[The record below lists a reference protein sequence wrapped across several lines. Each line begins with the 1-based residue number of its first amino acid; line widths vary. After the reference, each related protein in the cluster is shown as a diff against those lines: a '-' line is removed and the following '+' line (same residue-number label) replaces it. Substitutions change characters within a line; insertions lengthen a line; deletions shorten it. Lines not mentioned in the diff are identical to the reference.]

1 MSGPSS
7 DRCVVTAD
15 SVYAAIAHGDDEHR
29 SWLREA
35 LDAHFAGLPVP
46 PPRGKGTEAYIPSG
60 SDIPPPA

>member
-1 MSGPSS
+1 MSVPSS
-7 DRCVVTAD
+7 DRRDVTAD
-15 SVYAAIAHGDDEHR
+15 SVYQAIAHGDDER

-46 PPRGKGTEAYIPSG
+46 PPRGRGNDAYIPSG